1 MPPESLKSQYSG
13 NFSLRPFISPEKE
26 LHVSREYK
34 LHANSLG
41 TASRRGF
48 SVCMQTCSCAPV
60 FSQYPSPLYFIL
72 IAFPQK
78 IDPLFSVR
86 VEAGGSHFVA
96 HIGIGIWVSKS
107 LISIVSA
114 PHCTP
119 SNSQAHLSLLQGKSA
134 SVSSP
139 RPSVNT

>member
-1 MPPESLKSQYSG
+1 MPPESLKSQYLG

-34 LHANSLG
+34 LHTNSLG

-48 SVCMQTCSCAPV
+48 SVCMQTCL
-60 FSQYPSPLYFIL
+60 SPLYFIL

-96 HIGIGIWVSKS
+96 HIEIGIWVSKS
-107 LISIVSA
+107 LISIVST

-119 SNSQAHLSLLQGKSA
+119 SNSQAHLSVLQGKSA
-134 SVSSP
+134 SISSP